1 MASLCNDATGIPRRE
16 GSDLM
21 PTCEAGE
28 CGISCPGPCGCG
40 GSGSHCSC
48 ACFPET
54 VPLKSYGNAGAST
67 ALPDPVV
74 SGAGLVRDQPF
85 DIDFKEAPLVAVASF
100 LVPEDMQL
108 DVCIP
113 VGVAQTAVTR
123 TEAGIGLVDLL
134 RSLGL
139 RLTGQAA

>member
-1 MASLCNDATGIPRRE
+1 
-16 GSDLM
+16 M
-21 PTCEAGE
+21 PTCEAGA

-54 VPLKSYGNAGAST
+54 LPTMSHEDAAGGTT
-67 ALPDPVV
+67 AFPEPVFMG
-74 SGAGLVRDQPF
+74 SGLVVDRPF
-85 DIDFKEAPLVAVASF
+85 DTDFKDASLVAVASF
-100 LVPEDMQL
+100 LVPEDRQQ

-113 VGVAQTAVTR
+113 VAAAGTVVTR
-123 TEAGIGLVDLL
+123 AERGVGFMDLL

-139 RLTGQAA
+139 RLESRTGA

>member
-1 MASLCNDATGIPRRE
+1 
-16 GSDLM
+16 M

-40 GSGSHCSC
+40 GSGSSCSC

-54 VPLKSYGNAGAST
+54 VPLKSHANAVGT
-67 ALPDPVV
+67 ATLPDPVV
-74 SGAGLVRDQPF
+74 GGAGLATDRPF
-85 DIDFKEAPLVAVASF
+85 DTDFKGAPLVAVASF
-100 LVPEDMQL
+100 LVPEDQQP

-113 VGVAQTAVTR
+113 VAAARSVVTR
-123 TEAGIGLVDLL
+123 ADKGVGLMDLL

-139 RLTGQAA
+139 RRTGQAGA